1 MSISVNNPALL
12 YEVLNLKIPENV
24 DDFGEEVLDKCSRL
38 LKAKRAYLRI
48 DVQGCISKHFPLGFK
63 NWPEAE
69 KVIKD
74 VKKNPKG
81 NAYICKFDHGLFYIE
96 TIERIDCDWK
106 RIIYSF
112 SKRIKEVVD
121 KIAAECKKVELEKL
135 KVLIHSIPDAVIV
148 ISETGEIVDVNNC
161 FIKLSNLSPSDVVG
175 RKIYD
180 LACFNK
186 EDREKLKENI
196 RYWKAGNWKK
206 IRLVINSM
214 YFEVNSAKI
223 YNTDK
228 FVLVLR
234 DITELEVMNK
244 KLQTLVDCLRNFI
257 FMKDKNLR
265 YVLVND
271 AFARFVNL
279 PKEEI
284 IGKRDEDV
292 LPPELAEICRKTDME
307 ILKSKSFR
315 RFEVSVK
322 YQGKTLFFEGY
333 KVPVVKGNEV
343 TSIVGVIRDVTERK
357 LVEEL
362 KRFKTLLNYSTDA
375 IFIIDENGKIVD
387 INKEAKKWICEC
399 RKHKNECNK
408 IYEVIRGN
416 WNSEVFEGTVAE
428 SGRKVLVNVKS
439 AAFGNQLY
447 RIVTAKDITDLK
459 KAQEKIRDMYEQL
472 KFMNSLLR
480 HDISN
485 SITAIAGYLEMYKET
500 GEAEYINKI
509 EKILDNCIEL
519 INSIKKIEL
528 ALHDNNELTCINI
541 KDTIHNIVETI
552 KDKNV
557 SITMN
562 VDECSVIADEFVY
575 SVFENLL
582 SNAVIHNDKE
592 EKKIFIDVKCNDKWV
607 EVKIA
612 DNGPGIPAEIR
623 EEVFK
628 KGFKF
633 GVTGRTGIGLYLVKS
648 LMEKYGG
655 TVEVKDNKP
664 EGCLFVLKFKR
675 CDVDNS
681 IRNSYSDSQ

>member
-1 MSISVNNPALL
+1 MSISVNDPALL
-12 YEVLNLKIPENV
+12 YEVLNLKIPENI

-38 LKAKRAYLRI
+38 LKARRAYLRI
-48 DVQGCISKHFPLGFK
+48 YIHGCISKHFPLGFK
-63 NWPEAE
+63 NWLEAE
-69 KVIKD
+69 KIIKN
-74 VKKNPKG
+74 VKKDLKDNV
-81 NAYICKFDHGLFYIE
+81 YIYEFDYGLFYIE
-96 TIERIDCDWK
+96 TTESIDCDWK

-121 KIAAECKKVELEKL
+121 KIATECKKVELEKL
-135 KVLIHSIPDAVIV
+135 RVLIHSIPDAVIV
-148 ISETGEIVDVNNC
+148 ISETGEVVDVNNC
-161 FIKLSNLSPSDVVG
+161 FIKLSYLSPSEVVG

-180 LACFNK
+180 LTCFNE
-186 EDREKLKENI
+186 EDREKLKEGIN
-196 RYWKAGNWKK
+196 YWKAGNWKK
-206 IRLVINSM
+206 IRLAINNM

-223 YNTDK
+223 YNTNK

-244 KLQTLVDCLRNFI
+244 KLQTLVDCLRSFI

-271 AFARFVNL
+271 AFARFVNM
-279 PKEEI
+279 PKNEI
-284 IGKRDEDV
+284 IGKTDEEI
-292 LPPELAEICRKTDME
+292 LPPELAEICRKTDLE
-307 ILKSKSFR
+307 ILRSKSFKN
-315 RFEVSVK
+315 FKVQVK
-322 YQGKTLFFEGY
+322 YNGKTLFFEGY
-333 KVPVVKGNEV
+333 KVPVIKGNEV
-343 TSIVGVIRDVTERK
+343 TSIVGVIRDITGKK
-357 LVEEL
+357 LIEEL

-375 IFIIDENGKIVD
+375 IFIVDENGKIVD
-387 INKEAKKWICEC
+387 INKEGEKWICEC
-399 RKHKNECNK
+399 KKHKNKCTK
-408 IYEVIRGN
+408 IYDIITGN
-416 WNSEVFEGTVAE
+416 WNSEVFEGSVAK
-428 SGRKVLVNVKS
+428 SGREVLVNVKS
-439 AAFGNQLY
+439 ATFGNQLY
-447 RIVTAKDITDLK
+447 KIVTAKDITDLK
-459 KAQEKIRDMYEQL
+459 RAQEKIRDMYEQL

-500 GEAEYINKI
+500 GESEYINKI

-519 INSIKKIEL
+519 INSIKEIEL
-528 ALHDNNELTCINI
+528 ALHDNNELTCIDI
-541 KDTIHNIVETI
+541 KGVIHKIVETI

-582 SNAVIHNDKE
+582 NNAVIHNDKE
-592 EKKIFIDVKCNDKWV
+592 EKKIFIEVKCNGEWV

-612 DNGPGIPAEIR
+612 DNGPGIPKEIR
-623 EEVFK
+623 EDVFK

-648 LMEKYGG
+648 LMKKYGG
-655 TVEVKDNKP
+655 TVEIKDNKP

-675 CDVDNS
+675 CNADNS
-681 IRNSYSDSQ
+681 IWNSYSES